1 MTIQEMFNSV
11 KRYGYV
17 ADAEWKES
25 DHPRGDDGQFTDGNG
40 RSDKKRKGALKEV
53 SKTELHDFI
62 QRHKTSKDNERIS
75 LGRISQSAK
84 ERILRMTGLE
94 IERVI
99 LDSDSIRHA
108 YSKSEHNLLPDDLDD
123 MKEVIETTTDIELSP
138 KRNAT
143 GNPVI
148 IFKKQESNGIIL
160 CEEYRAGK
168 KELELQTAYR
178 KFRQPHG
185 AHDEL
190 PANVRNAT
198 VLKNTIA
205 RNAPE
210 VKSIAGLWQMIR
222 QNKYL

>member
-17 ADAEWKES
+17 TDAEWEEC
-25 DHPRGDDGQFTDGNG
+25 DHPRDKNGQFTDGDG

-75 LGRISQSAK
+75 LGRIIQSAK

-123 MKEVIETTTDIELSP
+123 MKEVIETTTDIKLSP

-143 GNPVI
+143 GNPVV
-148 IFKKQESNGIIL
+148 IFKKQEPNGVIL

-178 KFRQPHG
+178 QFRQPHG
-185 AHDEL
+185 VHDEL

-198 VLKNTIA
+198 ALNNTITDI
-205 RNAPE
+205 APE
-210 VKSIAGLWQMIR
+210 VKSIAGLWNMLKR
-222 QNKYL
+222 L

>member
-1 MTIQEMFNSV
+1 MTIQEMFSSL
-11 KRYGYV
+11 KRYGYIT
-17 ADAEWKES
+17 DAEWKES
-25 DHPRGDDGQFTDGNG
+25 DHPRGDDGQFTDGGG
-40 RSDKKRKGALKEV
+40 RSDKKKKGALKEV
-53 SKTELHDFI
+53 SKAELHDFI
-62 QRHKTSKDNERIS
+62 KNHKTSKDNERIS
-75 LGRISQSAK
+75 LGKISQSAK
-84 ERILRMTGLE
+84 ERISRITGLE

-99 LDSDSIRHA
+99 LDSDSVRHA
-108 YSKSEHNLLPDDLDD
+108 YGKPEHNLLPNDLDD

-148 IFKKQESNGIIL
+148 IFKKQESNGVIL

-185 AHDEL
+185 ALNEL

-198 VLKNTIA
+198 ALENTIA
-205 RNAPE
+205 DNAPE
-210 VKSIAGLWQMIR
+210 VKSIVGLWNMIKQGR
-222 QNKYL
+222 YV